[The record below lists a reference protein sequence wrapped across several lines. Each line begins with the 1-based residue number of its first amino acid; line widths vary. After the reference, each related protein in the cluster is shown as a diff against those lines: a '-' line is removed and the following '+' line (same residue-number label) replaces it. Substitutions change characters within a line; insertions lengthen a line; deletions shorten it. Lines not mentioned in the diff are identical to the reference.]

1 MAAKS
6 RARAPRGAPRGAPSK
21 PAPRAERFELFAICA
36 PGLEDVLEAEMRAL
50 GLEVGK
56 RDIGGVAF
64 AGGSSALFRAN
75 LWLRTATRIVAR
87 VGEFHARLFDELER
101 HSRKLSWGRFIA
113 SGQPV
118 RLRVSTSKSRLYH
131 TGAVAQRI
139 AEAMEKSTGVA
150 PTVTT
155 GGDEDDEAGET
166 PLVIVRLFRDQCTV
180 SIDTSGPLLHRR
192 GYRLATAKAP
202 LRETLGA
209 ALLLASGWDP
219 ATPLV
224 DPLCGAGTIPIEAAL
239 IARRIPPGLSRS
251 FAFMRWPG
259 FHEPTWKK
267 VLDEAR
273 AQILPAAP
281 APILGSDRDAGAIT
295 ASRENAER
303 AGVAGDIVFEEKVI
317 SRIAPPPGSTPGA
330 IVTNPPYGVR
340 VGDRDALR
348 NLYAQL
354 GTIARERFPGWRLV
368 ALSADP
374 RLDGQIGGTMEP
386 VLSTKNGGI
395 AVRAMRSTT

>member
-1 MAAKS
+1 M
-6 RARAPRGAPRGAPSK
+6 
-21 PAPRAERFELFAICA
+21 FAICA
-36 PGLEDVLEAEMRAL
+36 PGLEDVLESEMRSL

-64 AGGSSALFRAN
+64 SGGSSVLYRAN
-75 LWLRTATRIVAR
+75 LWLRTATRVIAR

-101 HSRKLSWGRFIA
+101 HARKLAWSRFIDG
-113 SGQPV
+113 GQPV

-139 AEAMEKSTGVA
+139 AEAMEKSTGIA
-150 PTVTT
+150 PTVAS
-155 GGDEDDEAGET
+155 GGDDDEESGET

-180 SIDTSGPLLHRR
+180 SIDTSGALLHRR

-209 ALLLASGWDP
+209 ALLLASGWEP
-219 ATPLV
+219 GTPLI

-239 IARRIPPGLSRS
+239 MARRIPPGLERT

-267 VLDEAR
+267 VVDEAR
-273 AQILPAAP
+273 AQMLPAAP
-281 APILGSDRDAGAIT
+281 APILGSDRDAGAIV

-303 AGVAGDIVFEEKVI
+303 AGVTADIVFAEKVI
-317 SRIAPPPGSTPGA
+317 SRITPPDSAGVGA

-354 GTIARERFPGWRLV
+354 GTIARERFPGWKLTV
-368 ALSADP
+368 LSADP
-374 RLDGQIGGTMEP
+374 RLDSQIGGTMET
-386 VLSTKNGGI
+386 VLTTKNGGI
-395 AVRAMRSTT
+395 AVRAMRSAI

>member
-6 RARAPRGAPRGAPSK
+6 RARSPRGAPSK
-21 PAPRAERFELFAICA
+21 PAARAERFELFAICA
-36 PGLEDVLEAEMRAL
+36 PGLESVLETEMRTL
-50 GLEVGK
+50 GLDVGK

-64 AGGSSALFRAN
+64 AGGSSALFRSN
-75 LWLRTATRIVAR
+75 LWLRTATRVVAR

-101 HSRKLSWGRFIA
+101 HSRKLAWSRFIA

-139 AEAMEKSTGVA
+139 AEAMEKSTGIA
-150 PTVTT
+150 PTVTSA
-155 GGDEDDEAGET
+155 GDEDEEAET

-180 SIDTSGPLLHRR
+180 SIDTSGALLHRR

-209 ALLLASGWDP
+209 ALLLAGEWDP
-219 ATPLV
+219 RTTLI
-224 DPLCGAGTIPIEAAL
+224 DPLCGAGTIPIEGAL
-239 IARRIPPGLSRS
+239 IARRIPPGLQRG
-251 FAFMRWPG
+251 FAFMRWPS

-273 AQILPAAP
+273 EQMLGAAS
-281 APILGSDRDAGAIT
+281 APILGSDRDAGAIA

-303 AGVAGDIVFEEKVI
+303 AGVAADIAFETKAI
-317 SRIAPPPGSTPGA
+317 SHIAPPVGAPPGA
-330 IVTNPPYGVR
+330 IVTNPPYGLR

-348 NLYAQL
+348 NLYTQL
-354 GTIARERFPGWRLV
+354 GKVARERFTGWKLIV
-368 ALSADP
+368 LSADP
-374 RLDGQIGGTMEP
+374 RLDGQIGGAMEP

>member
-1 MAAKS
+1 MAKS
-6 RARAPRGAPRGAPSK
+6 RARVPHGAPRGAPSK

-36 PGLEDVLEAEMRAL
+36 PGLEGVLEAELRAL
-50 GLEVGK
+50 GLDVGK

-64 AGGSSALFRAN
+64 SGGSSVLYRAN
-75 LWLRTATRIVAR
+75 LWLRTATRVIAR
-87 VGEFHARLFDELER
+87 VGDFHARLFDELER
-101 HSRKLSWGRFIA
+101 HSRKLAWGRFLA
-113 SGQPV
+113 AGQPV

-139 AEAMEKSTGVA
+139 AEAMEQSTGVA
-150 PTVTT
+150 PTVTS
-155 GGDEDDEAGET
+155 GGDDDEEAGDA

-180 SIDTSGPLLHRR
+180 SIDSSGALLHRR

-209 ALLLASGWDP
+209 ALLLASGWGP
-219 ATPLV
+219 ATPLL
-224 DPLCGAGTIPIEAAL
+224 DPMCGAGTIPIEAAL
-239 IARRIPPGLSRS
+239 MARRIPPGMSRT
-251 FAFMRWPG
+251 FAFMQWPG

-267 VLDEAR
+267 VVDEAR

-281 APILGSDRDAGAIT
+281 APILGSDRDAGAIV

-303 AGVAGDIVFEEKVI
+303 AGVTADIVFEEKVI
-317 SRIAPPPGSTPGA
+317 SRIAPPPDAAPGA

-354 GTIARERFPGWRLV
+354 GNVARERFPGWSV
-368 ALSADP
+368 TALSADP
-374 RLDGQIGGTMEP
+374 RLDGQIGGNMET
-386 VLSTKNGGI
+386 VLQTKNGGI
-395 AVRAMRSTT
+395 AVRAVRSTS